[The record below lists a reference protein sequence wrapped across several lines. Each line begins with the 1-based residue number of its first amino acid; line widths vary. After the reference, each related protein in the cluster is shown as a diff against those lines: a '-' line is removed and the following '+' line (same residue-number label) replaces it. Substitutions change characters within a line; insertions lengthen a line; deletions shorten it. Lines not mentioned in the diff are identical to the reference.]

1 MHRLFGRGGAGGG
14 KGKKQAPTLDDASKS
29 VETRSESTDARIKK
43 LDAELLKYK
52 QQLSKMKPGPAKNML
67 QKRAIQV
74 LNQKRM
80 YEKQKDSLMTQTFNI
95 DQTKFSL
102 ETVKDTHVM
111 VDAMK
116 SASKELKTAYKGI
129 DVDKIADL
137 QDDMSDLMEQNNEI
151 QEMMGQAYGV
161 PEDLDE
167 TDLNDEL
174 QMLEDQIV
182 EEDTAVTAENK
193 EADTVKETPSYL
205 VTAASA
211 AKQQQRDKQPEVLLD
226 GASMPSVPTRKLQV

>member
-1 MHRLFGRGGAGGG
+1 MHRLFGRGGAGA
-14 KGKKQAPTLDDASKS
+14 GKKEKKPTPTLDDASKS
-29 VETRSESTDARIKK
+29 VEARSDATDARIKK

-52 QQLSKMKPGPAKNML
+52 TQLAKMKPGPSKTML

-80 YEKQKDSLMTQTFNI
+80 YEKQKDSLMTQQFNV

-116 SASKELKTAYKGI
+116 SAGKELKTAYKGI

-167 TDLNDEL
+167 SDLNDEL

-182 EEDTAVTAENK
+182 EEDTAVTENSK
-193 EADTVKETPSYL
+193 EAEAVKETPAYL

-211 AKQQQRDKQPEVLLD
+211 VKQQKQPELVLD